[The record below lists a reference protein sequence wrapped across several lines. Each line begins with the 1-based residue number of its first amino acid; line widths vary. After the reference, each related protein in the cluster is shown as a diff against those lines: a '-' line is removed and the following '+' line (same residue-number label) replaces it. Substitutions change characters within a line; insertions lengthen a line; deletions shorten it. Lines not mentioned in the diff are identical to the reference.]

1 MEYYY
6 IYTQLNFDRLD
17 KTKIY
22 SRFLSNDGY
31 VVLLATEE
39 LTGYY
44 KSFVDKNTC
53 MSYISDN
60 QHSWGNLFDLDFEMQ
75 YLPTIDDE

>member
-53 MSYISDN
+53 MTYISNN
-60 QHSWGNLFDLDFEMQ
+60 QSNWGNLFDLDFEMQ
-75 YLPTIDDE
+75 YIPSIDE

>member
-6 IYTQLNFDRLD
+6 LYTQLNFDRLD

-44 KSFVDKNTC
+44 KSFVDENTC
-53 MSYISDN
+53 MTYISEN
-60 QHSWGNLFDLDFEMQ
+60 QRNWGNLFDLDFGMQ
-75 YLPTIDDE
+75 YIPTIDDE

>member
-60 QHSWGNLFDLDFEMQ
+60 QHSWLI
-75 YLPTIDDE
+75 T